1 PEKWRLQPRRSVT
14 KQLNVIKRFLHE
26 ADEIVHAGDPDR
38 EGQLLVD
45 EVLDSVDPSTRNFLL
60 KSSLLRSMNDALIV
74 RVTGCE
80 NGQLQLEEIERQG
93 LFLTRMDDPGEWFS

>member
-1 PEKWRLQPRRSVT
+1 MTLPAGPRRCSSSRSLPDKTTVRRISLPGVWRASTPVT
-14 KQLNVIKRFLHE
+14 F
-26 ADEIVHAGDPDR
+26 PTT
-38 EGQLLVD
+38 VD

-80 NGQLQLEEIERQG
+80 NGQLQLEEIERQA
-93 LFLTRMDDPGEWFS
+93 FS